1 MNHNYEK
8 NSEATTCMH
17 LTQGMKR
24 LFKWSLILL
33 LISVGVILLFRGI
46 IVYKLKDTLKAFV
59 YRETEGRYNFDA
71 TSIKL
76 SFTKKRIELDDA
88 TLTSRTTDSAKS
100 TYDVMIHKVYFE
112 IGSWSSLI
120 FKQKLIV
127 EKLSITNPKIVIHGY
142 VKQRETQAT
151 SHPVKILEALRKLL
165 VHLEVKAFSLDN
177 GSFEYH
183 HHNKKKVLLGS
194 DIDLHIRDFSNN
206 AKTRKHLLYADDIDL
221 SVGPQHYYLPDGIH
235 EVRFKKLHFSA
246 KNQYF
251 ELDSFAF
258 YNSEQTD
265 QKPISITAD
274 KLYFNSKDL
283 NQIYLNEQFL
293 LDTLICI
300 SPKVKFSPSDKK
312 QGDNTK
318 GINSI
323 LKKINAKFV
332 DIQDGGVIILNE
344 QGHKASYESEHSNLK
359 IFNLTFEPK
368 QANPLQVDSVLID
381 LENLH
386 FYSQDS
392 LFRLTAKNILFKRN
406 NVYFNGVNYSPYKHK
421 EASGNQLNF
430 QAPSMLLENIHLD
443 ELLAKKIRATK
454 AVLFT
459 PRIHINKQMIAKLDA
474 ADTVR
479 LTKEQAY
486 ARFYRTLHSLQ
497 NMIGVEELQIKDGYM
512 EANIKGKKD
521 VRITIEK
528 LNTQIL
534 PVKFLSSDSLVDI
547 KHAIPILQMKRIH
560 LYSKDMDVSAEN
572 YTFLGRER
580 HNYLSSFE
588 LDLKSGTH
596 AKGRNIYWEVFD
608 WDLFQ
613 KFNLIQFNKLAIDDL
628 ELAIH
633 PNPANKISRGQLA
646 NLPNIHIWDL
656 RVNNINFSQIKKDA
670 SLKLFG
676 RHLHMD
682 SIRSK
687 EHYFTWSAMSGQFHD
702 VLYTNKGMTA
712 EIRSILVE
720 KRQVKIKETKIHVDG
735 SKRIDSEIPEL
746 DFSPIYSTNNQH
758 LSINWIRVRNP
769 KITWIQQVEEKK
781 QKGISKKFELPA
793 GFSLNKIDIQ
803 NARFFYANKF
813 REVDTLL
820 ATINFSMEG
829 IHRTAGQDGG
839 VSAKRVRAHLQNTNI
854 KKRGL
859 KLLVS
864 DLAVGLKDLRLENV
878 DTRPLLSG
886 NVNFL
891 MRGGHV
897 NLQKPD
903 STGFALA
910 NLNLRLRYDSLNFLD
925 LKKADAIRLAF
936 HTDMQANQFWYKGAK
951 SSMQFKGVDWT
962 GHNGVLLLDSLH
974 IKPTMTEEAM
984 FAGSKYQADYLDFKL
999 ANIRMSG
1006 IKYDNPIYSSKL
1018 LQIGQ
1023 LHVYA
1028 ARDSRLPHPPFRE
1041 KLMPT
1046 KMIQKIPMPI
1056 SIDTIQIHGGSVLV
1070 TQFSPI
1076 TGKKANIP
1084 LQNLKASI
1092 LHFTSKP
1099 NRLDSL
1105 LLHAELSLLGN
1116 TVEKFRY
1123 SESYMDSLSTFTA
1136 QMAMQPKGLVN
1147 LGNITKPLAA
1157 IAVTKGEGDTVFSN
1171 WRGNKYGAIGRM
1183 NFHYRNLGVRIL
1195 NKKNL
1200 DKRSFLLNVE
1210 NFVANLIIRKNNDR
1224 KSMLFFKR
1232 FMDRSVFNYWVKS
1245 SLQGVLA
1252 SVGLKSDKKY
1262 LRQYK
1267 KMKRTYPLPDFD

>member
-1 MNHNYEK
+1 
-8 NSEATTCMH
+8 MH

-24 LFKWSLILL
+24 LSKWSLILL
-33 LISVGVILLFRGI
+33 VISVSVILLLRS
-46 IVYKLKDTLKAFV
+46 IVVYNLKDTLSAFV

-71 TSIKL
+71 ASIKL
-76 SFTKKRIELDDA
+76 SFIKKRIELNDA
-88 TLTSRTTDSAKS
+88 TLNSRATDPVKS
-100 TYDVMIHKVYFE
+100 TYDVMIHKIYFE
-112 IGSWSSLI
+112 IGSWPSLI
-120 FKQKLIV
+120 FKQKLVV

-142 VKQRETQAT
+142 IKKKETHAAN
-151 SHPVKILEALRKLL
+151 HPIRIVEALRKLL
-165 VHLEVKAFSLDN
+165 VHLEVKAFTLEN

-183 HHNKKKVLLGS
+183 HNDKRKILVGS
-194 DIDLHIRDFSNN
+194 DIDLHIHDFSHS
-206 AKTRKHLLYADDIDL
+206 AETGKHLLYADDIDL
-221 SVGPQHYYLPDGIH
+221 TVGPQHYYLLDGIH

-258 YNSEQTD
+258 YNNRETD

-274 KLYFNSKDL
+274 KLYFNSNDL

-293 LDTLICI
+293 LDTLICV
-300 SPKVKFSPSDKK
+300 SPKVKFSPGDKK
-312 QGDNTK
+312 QGDNTR
-318 GINSI
+318 GINGL

-332 DIQDGGVIILNE
+332 DIRDGGVNILNE

-368 QANPLQVDSVLID
+368 KANPLQVDSVLID

-392 LFRLTAKNILFKRN
+392 LFRLAAKNILFKGN
-406 NVYFNGVNYSPYKHK
+406 NVYFNGVNYGPYKHK
-421 EASGNQLNF
+421 EIFGNQLNF
-430 QAPSMLLENIHLD
+430 QAPSMLLENVRLD

-454 AVLFT
+454 AILFT
-459 PRIHINKQMIAKLDA
+459 PRIHINKQTITKVDET
-474 ADTVR
+474 DTLR
-479 LTKEQAY
+479 PTNEQAY
-486 ARFYRTLHSLQ
+486 VRFYRTLHSLQ

-521 VRITIEK
+521 IRITIEK

-547 KHAIPILQMKRIH
+547 KHAIPILRMKRIH
-560 LYSKDMDVSAEN
+560 LHSNEMDLSAEN

-580 HNYLSSFE
+580 HNYLRSFE
-588 LDLKSGTH
+588 LGLKSGTR
-596 AKGRNIYWEVFD
+596 AKGKNIYWEVFD

-613 KFNLIQFNKLAIDDL
+613 KFHLIQFNKLRIGDL

-633 PNPANKISRGQLA
+633 PNPKHNINRSHLA

-656 RVNNINFSQIKKDA
+656 RVNNINISQINKDA
-670 SLKLFG
+670 SFKLFG
-676 RHLHMD
+676 QYLQMD

-702 VLYTNKGMTA
+702 ARYKNKSMNA
-712 EIRSILVE
+712 EVKSILVE

-746 DFSPIYSTNNQH
+746 DFSPIYSTNNQN
-758 LSINWIRVRNP
+758 LSIDWIRIRSP
-769 KITWIQQVEEKK
+769 KITWIQQTDEKRK
-781 QKGISKKFELPA
+781 KGTSKSFQLPV
-793 GFSLNKIDIQ
+793 GFSLNKADIQ
-803 NARFFYANKF
+803 NASFFYANKF
-813 REVDTLL
+813 HGMDTLCT
-820 ATINFSMEG
+820 TIDFSMEG
-829 IHRTAGQDGG
+829 IHHVVGRNEAVKARSVQ
-839 VSAKRVRAHLQNTNI
+839 AHLQKTNV

-859 KLLVS
+859 KVLVS
-864 DLAVGLKDLRLENV
+864 ELTVGLKDLRLENLNKK
-878 DTRPLLSG
+878 PLLSG
-886 NVNFL
+886 NVDFL
-891 MRGGHV
+891 MRGGNV
-897 NLQKPD
+897 ELQKTD

-910 NLNLRLRYDSLNFLD
+910 NLNLKLKYDSLNFLD
-925 LKKADAIRLAF
+925 LKKDDAIRLAF
-936 HTDMQANQFWYKGAK
+936 HTDMQASQFGYKGAK
-951 SSMQFKGVDWT
+951 SVMQFNGANWT
-962 GHNGVLLLDSLH
+962 GHKGMLLLDSLH
-974 IKPTMTEEAM
+974 IKPTMTEEAV
-984 FAGSKYQADYLDFKL
+984 FGGAKYQTDYLDVKL
-999 ANIRMSG
+999 ANISMSG
-1006 IKYDNPIYSSKL
+1006 IKYDSPIYSSKL
-1018 LQIGQ
+1018 LQVGQ

-1046 KMIQKIPMPI
+1046 KMIQKIPVPI
-1056 SIDTIQIHGGSVLV
+1056 SIDTIRIQEGNVLV
-1070 TQFSPI
+1070 SQFSQI

-1099 NRLDSL
+1099 NRSDSL
-1105 LLHAELSLLGN
+1105 LLQAELSLLGN
-1116 TVEKFRY
+1116 TVENFRY
-1123 SESYMDSLSTFTA
+1123 SESYTDSLSTFTA

-1171 WRGNKYGAIGRM
+1171 WKGNKYGAIGRM

-1195 NKKNL
+1195 NKNNL
-1200 DKRSFLLNVE
+1200 DKQSLLLNVE
-1210 NFVANLIIRKNNDR
+1210 NFVANLILRKNNDKR
-1224 KSMLFFKR
+1224 SMLFFKR

-1262 LRQYK
+1262 LKQYK
-1267 KMKRTYPLPDFD
+1267 KMKRTYPLPDYD